1 MNKKIF
7 NYFTLNILISVF
19 IFFTL
24 FSTINVSCHPASD
37 MILSYNLENQV
48 LSVKINHFVSNSKTH
63 YIDNVTISKND
74 DIVHILN
81 YTSQPSNSNFT
92 YTYSVNAST
101 GDEIE
106 VFTHCN
112 LGGSLTKKLTVSKQ
126 NSNKDTFG
134 LSFQEL
140 SYYSIFGLPLIVYL
154 GLITLGLFL
163 GTAAL
168 PILKQK
174 NIVNTSVKW
183 HIWLAYVAIVFALI
197 HSILGLLI
205 YL

>member
-7 NYFTLNILISVF
+7 NYFTLNILIFVF

-24 FSTINVSCHPASD
+24 FSTINGSCHPASD
-37 MILSYNLENQV
+37 MILSYNLEEQV
-48 LSVKINHFVSNSKTH
+48 LSVKINHFVSDSQTH
-63 YIDNVTISKND
+63 YIDNVTISKNG
-74 DIVHILN
+74 DIVHIFN
-81 YTSQPSNSNFT
+81 YTSQPSTSSFT

-101 GDEIE
+101 GNEIE

-112 LGGSLTKKLTVSKQ
+112 LGGSLTKKLTVSEQ
-126 NSNKDTFG
+126 NSNNDTFG
-134 LSFQEL
+134 SSVQEL

-154 GLITLGLFL
+154 GLIALVFFL
-163 GTAAL
+163 ATATL
-168 PILKQK
+168 PILKRK
-174 NIVNTSVKW
+174 NIVKASVKW